1 MTEFV
6 NQNNRT
12 KADPSDRPTGWPVGS
27 DYEVDPFLARRAP
40 EGGADDVF
48 DGDW

>member
-1 MTEFV
+1 MGPEVSEDF
-6 NQNNRT
+6 REEG
-12 KADPSDRPTGWPVGS
+12 PSDRPDERPVGS